1 MNPQKRDTRS
11 GDGWV
16 IAGLALAALIL
27 RLPFMTRY
35 LYHWDSV
42 NFALSLSHYDV
53 RMHQPHPPG
62 YVLYSALGA
71 LVNGVLN
78 DPNASLVWLSVAGG
92 MAGVV
97 ALYWAGGV
105 LFSRRVGFIAALLG
119 LTSPSLW
126 FHSEI
131 ALTYALE
138 FALVTV
144 IAVLCYKQLTGD
156 ARIWLLLAVAL
167 GITGGVR
174 QNDLAFLL
182 PLWLVSLWP
191 LTWKQRALSALAL
204 AGVCLAWLVPMVA
217 LSGGPSGFLAAFSSA
232 SDVVYTESSIFGAGQ
247 SVVNAARL
255 LIYIGYG
262 VLLGG
267 LALAIAL
274 VAHLRQIPVWLRD
287 RRAWVLALWITPALL
302 FYLFIHVR
310 QPGHVFTFL
319 PAVILLIAVAIE
331 ALADRWFGRQQKLVS
346 AAMAGVIAATNVA
359 FFLFAPASLF
369 GSGQL
374 PLQTMSRRTLTQ
386 RDQLLAERLTFVRER
401 FDPATTVV
409 FAGGLDFR
417 HMDFYLQDFQA
428 PSISHE
434 LGSQTVTLP
443 PAVNTLVLFNEQSLP
458 ALQADVPAE
467 MVTTPGGATLRY
479 YHWAAGSVASLSQQ
493 RLTTRAEASR
503 RP

>member
-1 MNPQKRDTRS
+1 MNPQKRDARNS
-11 GDGWV
+11 DAWV

-53 RMHQPHPPG
+53 RLHQPHPPG

-78 DPNASLVWLSVAGG
+78 DPNASLVWLSVIGG

-97 ALYWAGGV
+97 ALYWAGRV
-105 LFSRRVGFIAALLG
+105 LFSRRIGFIAALLA

-138 FALVTV
+138 FAIVTV

-156 ARIWLLLAVAL
+156 TRIWLLCAVAL
-167 GITGGVR
+167 GIAGGVR
-174 QNDLAFLL
+174 QNDLFFLL

-191 LTWKQRALSALAL
+191 LRWKERALSVLAL
-204 AGVCLAWLVPMVA
+204 VVVCFAWIVPMVA
-217 LSGGPSGFLAAFSSA
+217 LSGGVSGFLAALNGA

-247 SVVNAARL
+247 SVINAARL

-262 VLLGG
+262 ILLGG
-267 LALAIAL
+267 LALVIGL
-274 VAHLRQIPVWLRD
+274 FAHARHIPTWVRD
-287 RRAWVLALWITPALL
+287 RRAWVLALWIMPALL
-302 FYLFIHVR
+302 FYLFIHIR
-310 QPGHVFTFL
+310 QPGHIFTFL
-319 PAVILLIAVAIE
+319 PAVILLVAASID
-331 ALADRWFGRQQKLVS
+331 ALAARWFGKNL
-346 AAMAGVIAATNVA
+346 AMAAVMTGVVAAVNVA
-359 FFLFAPASLF
+359 FFLFAPTSLF

-374 PLQTMSRRTLTQ
+374 PLQTMSRRTLAQ
-386 RDQLLAERLTFVRER
+386 RDQVFAERLAFVRDN

-417 HMDFYLQDFQA
+417 HMDFYLRDFQA

-434 LGSQTVTLP
+434 LGSQTLKLP
-443 PAVNTLVLFNEQSLP
+443 PAVNTLVLFNDQALP
-458 ALQADVPAE
+458 DLQADVPAQTST
-467 MVTTPGGATLRY
+467 MPGGAIVRY
-479 YHWAAGSVASLSQQ
+479 FRWTAGDAASLSQQ
-493 RLTTRAEASR
+493 RLTTGAEAAR
-503 RP
+503 QP

>member
-78 DPNASLVWLSVAGG
+78 DPNASLVWLSVVGG

-144 IAVLCYKQLTGD
+144 IAVLCYKQLTGN

-167 GITGGVR
+167 GIAGGVR

-191 LTWKQRALSALAL
+191 LTWKQRALSVLAL
-204 AGVCLAWLVPMVA
+204 VDVCLAWLVPMVA
-217 LSGGPSGFLAAFSSA
+217 LSGGP
-232 SDVVYTESSIFGAGQ
+232 
-247 SVVNAARL
+247 
-255 LIYIGYG
+255 
-262 VLLGG
+262 GG
-267 LALAIAL
+267 
-274 VAHLRQIPVWLRD
+274 
-287 RRAWVLALWITPALL
+287 
-302 FYLFIHVR
+302 
-310 QPGHVFTFL
+310 
-319 PAVILLIAVAIE
+319 
-331 ALADRWFGRQQKLVS
+331 
-346 AAMAGVIAATNVA
+346 
-359 FFLFAPASLF
+359 
-369 GSGQL
+369 
-374 PLQTMSRRTLTQ
+374 
-386 RDQLLAERLTFVRER
+386 
-401 FDPATTVV
+401 
-409 FAGGLDFR
+409 
-417 HMDFYLQDFQA
+417 
-428 PSISHE
+428 
-434 LGSQTVTLP
+434 
-443 PAVNTLVLFNEQSLP
+443 
-458 ALQADVPAE
+458 
-467 MVTTPGGATLRY
+467 
-479 YHWAAGSVASLSQQ
+479 
-493 RLTTRAEASR
+493 
-503 RP
+503 